1 MMIPTLL
8 TTRMRQMLLLSL
20 LASSVGAL
28 MATSYT
34 YDTDGTASGV
44 ITEGTMGWN
53 GTNAVWN
60 NGGSLIAWPGLNT
73 DIAIFGGGTAG
84 AGAGTAGTV
93 TVGSVLA
100 NGITFNTPNAGSY
113 TLSGGTITLDGTTPT
128 LTVNSATAVIN
139 SALAGTVGVTKAGAG
154 ALTLG
159 GGSANT
165 LTGVTLVNAGTLTLN
180 KTAGLDAIADDLT
193 IAGGTVVW
201 NASNQIANAADILVS
216 GGQLNFNNASETFA
230 SYTQSSGGWLSSGS
244 NAGSISVSG
253 AFSVT
258 GGNQYVVNSGGQLS
272 VGSMSLTGGSGLL
285 VGGNGSTLTTVTVGS
300 GGLTLN
306 GRTIQLNLASVAG
319 RLGNSLNL
327 QGTLSNTGGTSI
339 IQADAATTPLS
350 GSVAQVDLGADRIL
364 DISGGSLTISNSLTV
379 LGTGTTVKS
388 GIGTLNL
395 GVTAGTN
402 AIKLATFSITG
413 GTVSWINNEQ
423 LQDTINV
430 TNSGGQMSFNSKT
443 ETFTSYTQTTTTANP
458 SSLTTGLLTGIGGS
472 VTLTGA
478 LKVSG
483 NGYTTSAI
491 TISSSSSL
499 SAASVDLTGATG
511 VAVLIGG
518 VGTAS
523 VSQFNIG
530 SGGLIMTGQTINMS
544 RAAAGQ
550 FGASINLGG
559 DFTASGINSISY
571 QTSDGVLVAGS
582 VGTLNLGASTRIFTL
597 NDPTPTTP
605 PTTADSSDATTIN
618 LVISGSGGITK
629 AGAGNLIF
637 TGVNSN
643 TYTGDTNV
651 NAGRLYL
658 SKTAGSDALAGDLYI
673 NNGGYVQWTQNNQL
687 NDANSDVIISTG
699 GFVDFNGKSE
709 TFNNFTKS
717 GGTVTSTAGFITI
730 NGTMTVTGGG
740 SNSPTLLETG
750 NRYTINSNGVT
761 TANTVTFAGA
771 GTSALL
777 VGGNGATR
785 ITRFVVG
792 SGGITLLGN
801 TLTFNRASATGNQG
815 SEFVLQGTL
824 TSSGTSII
832 TRDTSTIG
840 VTNLNLNGAE
850 RTFAITG
857 GTTTVNLNIVS
868 NNLEET
874 IAATTATATAGGINK
889 TGAGILILNENNTYT
904 GKTTVQAGILRIG
917 STSIATTPTAT
928 TITGAIN
935 DSVWLDVASGAT
947 FNNNTGSTY
956 SYDGTVSGSG
966 TVSGNFTVT
975 DGIGAVSGSG
985 IIRAGGSSDAASS
998 ATAGDQNGTLT
1009 FANNLTLATGATRLD
1024 FTITG
1029 RTGNAASSYSGNL
1042 TTWLAALPTTNASL
1056 LTGNPGNHDHL
1067 EITGALTLNA
1077 GGTISVTNAGYTPV
1091 FGDVFN
1097 LFDWGSLINNGFN
1110 ASATGG
1116 DLILPSLGAGYVWD
1130 TSLFLSHGTLVV
1142 VPEPGRATCLMF
1154 SLVLFALR
1162 RNRRGR

>member
-1 MMIPTLL
+1 MLS
-8 TTRMRQMLLLSL
+8 TRLRQMLLLSL
-20 LASSVGAL
+20 LASSVGEV
-28 MATSYT
+28 MATPYT

-44 ITEGTMGWN
+44 ITEGTLGWN

-60 NGGSLIAWPGLNT
+60 SGGSLIAWPGQNT

-159 GGSANT
+159 GGNANT
-165 LTGVTLVNAGTLTLN
+165 LTGTTVVNAGTLTLN
-180 KTAGLDAIADDLT
+180 KTAGIDAIADDLT

-388 GIGTLNL
+388 GVGTLNF

-402 AIKLATFSITG
+402 AIKLATLSITG
-413 GTVSWINNEQ
+413 GTVSLNNNEQ
-423 LQDTINV
+423 FQDTLNM
-430 TNSGGQMSFNSKT
+430 TNSGGQMNFNSKT
-443 ETFTSYTQTTTTANP
+443 ETLASYNQTTTTANP
-458 SSLTTGLLTGIGGS
+458 TSLNTGLITGIGGN
-472 VTLTGA
+472 VTFTGA

-499 SAASVDLTGATG
+499 SAASADLTGATG

-518 VGTAS
+518 IGTVS

-530 SGGLIMTGQTINMS
+530 SGGLTMNGQTINMS

-571 QTSDGVLVAGS
+571 QTSDGTLVAGS

-605 PTTADSSDATTIN
+605 PTTADASDATTIN

-717 GGTVTSTAGFITI
+717 GGTITSTGGFITI

-740 SNSPTLLETG
+740 SNSSNLAETG

-777 VGGNGATR
+777 VGGNTVTR

-792 SGGITLLGN
+792 SGGITLQGN
-801 TLTFNRASATGNQG
+801 TLMFNRGPTSGTQG
-815 SEFVLQGTL
+815 SEMVLQGTL
-824 TSSGTSII
+824 TSSGTSNI
-832 TRDTSTIG
+832 TRDTSTFG
-840 VTNLNLNGAE
+840 VGNLNLNGAE

-874 IAATTATATAGGINK
+874 IAATTATAAAGGINK
-889 TGAGILILNENNTYT
+889 TGAGILILNENNSYT
-904 GKTTVQAGILRIG
+904 GKTTVQAGILRLG
-917 STSIATTPTAT
+917 STSIAT

-935 DSVWLDVASGAT
+935 DSVWLEVASGAT

-966 TVSGNFTVT
+966 TVSGNFTVA

-985 IIRAGGSSDAASS
+985 IIRAGGSSDAASI

-1029 RTGNAASSYSGNL
+1029 STGNAASSYSGNL

-1056 LTGNPGNHDHL
+1056 LTGNPGNHDHV

-1097 LFDWGSLINNGFN
+1097 LFDWGSLTNNGFN

-1116 DLILPSLGAGYVWD
+1116 DLILPSLGAGYSWD

-1142 VPEPGRATCLMF
+1142 VPEPGRAACLLF

-1162 RNRRGR
+1162 RNRRWR

>member
-20 LASSVGAL
+20 LASSVVEL

-44 ITEGTMGWN
+44 ITEGTLGWN
-53 GTNAVWN
+53 GTNALWN

-84 AGAGTAGTV
+84 AGVGTAGTV

-113 TLSGGTITLDGTTPT
+113 SLSGGTITLDGTTPT

-139 SALAGTVGVTKAGAG
+139 SALAGTVGVTKAGTG

-159 GGSANT
+159 GGTTNT

-201 NASNQIANAADILVS
+201 NASNQMANAADILVS

-230 SYTQSSGGWLSSGS
+230 SYTQSSGGWLAAGS
-244 NAGSISVSG
+244 NVGSISVTG
-253 AFSVT
+253 AFNVS
-258 GGNQYVVNSGGQLS
+258 GGNQFVVNSGGQLS

-306 GRTIQLNLASVAG
+306 GRTIQLNLASIAG
-319 RLGNSLNL
+319 RVGNSLNL
-327 QGTLSNTGGTSI
+327 QGTLSNTGGSSI

-364 DISGGSLTISNSLTV
+364 DITGGSLTISNSLTV

-388 GIGTLNL
+388 GAGALNL

-402 AIKLATFSITG
+402 AIKLATLSITG
-413 GTVSWINNEQ
+413 GNVNLNNNDQ
-423 LQDTINV
+423 FQDIMNL
-430 TNSGGQMSFNSKT
+430 TNSGGQMNFNSKA
-443 ETFTSYTQTTTTANP
+443 ETLATYTQTTTTANP
-458 SSLTTGLLTGIGGS
+458 TSLNSGLITGIGGS
-472 VTLTGA
+472 VTITGA

-511 VAVLIGG
+511 VAVLVGG

-530 SGGLIMTGQTINMS
+530 SGGLLMTGQTINMS

-559 DFTASGINSISY
+559 DFIASGINSITY
-571 QTSDGVLVAGS
+571 QTDGVLVAGS
-582 VGTLNLGASTRIFTL
+582 VGTLNLGSATRTFTT

-605 PTTADSSDATTIN
+605 PTTADASDATTIN

-687 NDANSDVIISTG
+687 NDTTSDVILATG
-699 GFVDFNGKSE
+699 GFLDFNGKSE

-740 SNSPTLLETG
+740 SNSVTLAETG
-750 NRYTINSNGVT
+750 NRYTINSNGAT

-792 SGGITLLGN
+792 SGGITLQGN
-801 TLTFNRASATGNQG
+801 TLTFNRATATGNQG
-815 SEFVLQGTL
+815 SEFVLQGTI
-824 TSSGTSII
+824 TASGTSVI

-840 VTNLNLNGAE
+840 ITNLNLNGAE

-868 NNLEET
+868 NNLEDT
-874 IAATTATATAGGINK
+874 IATTTVTATAGGINK
-889 TGAGILILNENNTYT
+889 TGAGILILNENNSYT
-904 GKTTVQAGILRIG
+904 GKTTVQAGTLRLG
-917 STSIATTPTAT
+917 TTSIATTPTAT

-975 DGIGAVSGSG
+975 DGFGAVSGSG
-985 IIRAGGSSDAASS
+985 IIRAGGSSNAASI

-1029 RTGNAASSYSGNL
+1029 STGNAAGSYSGNL

-1056 LTGNPGNHDHL
+1056 LTGSPGNHDHL

-1097 LFDWGSLINNGFN
+1097 LSDWGSLTNNGFN

-1142 VPEPGRATCLMF
+1142 VPEPGRAACLLF

-1162 RNRRGR
+1162 RGRRCM